1 MSALKNAAM
10 APQIVISGMG
20 PTLNLAIGA
29 VAYTS
34 LRVHGKTAPPTA
46 VPMYMTVAT
55 AVTAKVYVVYPGTR
69 LYTYAKTK
77 PPRIRKITCA
87 YTGVWVLGLTWLKA
101 FGNTPSIDIATAT
114 RVQPTMTL
122 NTTWIAFSATP
133 IIMRNRRIGLSV
145 SMMAKELN
153 QGGIG
158 GWGSPALKLRNAAA
172 PSQF

>member
-1 MSALKNAAM
+1 IAALNRAAIT
-10 APQIVISGMG
+10 PQIVMRGMG

-34 LRVHGKTAPPTA
+34 LRVHGKRAPPRA

-55 AVTAKVYVVYPGTR
+55 AVTARVYTVYPGTR
-69 LYTYAKTK
+69 LYTYANTN

-87 YTGVWVLGLTWLKA
+87 VTGVWVLGLTWLTA
-101 FGNTPSIDIATAT
+101 LGNTPSMDIATAT

-122 NTTWIAFSATP
+122 NTTWIAFSMTP
-133 IIMRNRRIGLSV
+133 TIMRNRRIGLSV

-158 GWGSPALKLRNAAA
+158 GWGSPALKLRKAAA